1 VQRRIFLKSVVG
13 GLGGLARLG
22 NSLGY
27 AKIAAVRDRNP
38 NQAEPEQPDGESPN
52 WLQYARTIYFDGYS
66 PPVHPHMKDFDAR
79 RLLDTVVELGGNLLR
94 FQPIGYR
101 AYYPSKVFPVH
112 EELENRDL
120 IDEVSRECRR
130 LGVRQY
136 CYTGYGAPIP
146 LTPDYVKEHP
156 KYADWLLQG
165 PDGKPYGTYGHIG
178 WMTLQRLCVTGDA
191 YREAIRVVVRELCA
205 HDIDGVYFDSPSA
218 FGYTGICFCDSC
230 RTNFKKFSG
239 LSLERL
245 SGFVKKDTPDGL
257 PFEWDDISADSDM
270 SALVAWY
277 TWANELTKQDLL
289 EFRKVIHASGKVMLC
304 HNGATWIG
312 TSLLDQ
318 YRIPD
323 GFMVEASRESYD
335 RLMTGMMGASMARPH
350 KKVAQMYLGSYA
362 VSWFGEPPDEDPWV
376 VHNTNLEDRD
386 ETRMEGFA
394 NLACGNEPLYAT
406 ANRVYFKVGS
416 GSVKPAREVFAFMK
430 RVESIHKDSEP
441 VPYVTVVPTWESLQ
455 RWRARG
461 RSWNW
466 PLMTQAFGL
475 VMLDERISV
484 DVNPST
490 EMSEEWLARQRVI
503 ALCGA
508 SGISNTDAGR
518 LTAWV
523 HQGGGLL
530 ATYDTGLYDG
540 EGRLRTNG
548 GALKEVLGVEMKGEP
563 LTSQPECY
571 YRVKE
576 RHAALGE
583 YGPGAVVEGD
593 GRLVPVQLTG
603 EAKLL
608 AECWNLGTNEV
619 RGPAVVVNRYGNGRA
634 IYVSGSL
641 EANYLYDRV
650 RSTAQLLGS
659 IVRYLGGGAV
669 VPFKLQ
675 APRGV
680 YGVLRRAKNGD
691 LVLWVLGNVG
701 FKDAA
706 GGLMRQEYMPVP
718 GVEVSIRI
726 PEGRQVKGMQLK
738 RAEQSLPFKVED
750 GYAVANIPSLH
761 IAEVVQL
768 EFL

>member
-1 VQRRIFLKSVVG
+1 MDS
-13 GLGGLARLG
+13 A
-22 NSLGY
+22 
-27 AKIAAVRDRNP
+27 
-38 NQAEPEQPDGESPN
+38 QADDELPR
-52 WLQYARTIYFDGYS
+52 WLQYAQTVYFDGYS

-79 RLLDTVVELGGNLLR
+79 RLLETVVELGGNLLR

-101 AYYPSKVFPVH
+101 AYYPSKAFPVH
-112 EELENRDL
+112 EELGNRDL

-130 LGVRQY
+130 REVRQY
-136 CYTGYGAPIP
+136 CYTGYGAPIT
-146 LTPDYVKEHP
+146 LTPDYVMKHP
-156 KYADWLLQG
+156 KYADWLLRG
-165 PDGKPYGTYGHIG
+165 PDGEPYGTYGHIG

-239 LSLERL
+239 MSLERL
-245 SGFVKKDTPDGL
+245 SGFAKKYTPDGL
-257 PFEWDDISADSDM
+257 PFEWEDIPADSDM

-277 TWANELTKQDLL
+277 TWANELTKEDLL
-289 EFRKVIHASGKVMLC
+289 EFRKIIHGSGKVMLC

-312 TSLLDQ
+312 TSLLRQ
-318 YRIPD
+318 YRLPD
-323 GFMVEASRESYD
+323 GFMVEASRETYD

-376 VHNTNLEDRD
+376 VHNANLEDRD
-386 ETRMEGFA
+386 EIRMEGFA

-406 ANRVYFKVGS
+406 ANRIYFKVGS
-416 GSVKPAREVFAFMK
+416 GSVRPAQEVLAFMK

-490 EMSEEWLARQRVI
+490 EISDEWLGQQRVI
-503 ALCGA
+503 VLCGA
-508 SGISNTDAGR
+508 SGISEADAEQLR
-518 LTAWV
+518 KWV
-523 HQGGGLL
+523 ERGGGLL

-540 EGRLRTNG
+540 EGQLRKDG
-548 GALKEVLGVEMKGEP
+548 GALKEVLGVEMTGEP

-593 GRLVPVQLTG
+593 GRLVPVEMMG
-603 EAKLL
+603 EARLL

-619 RGPAVVVNRYGNGRA
+619 RGPAVVVNRYGKGRA
-634 IYVSGSL
+634 IYISGSL

-659 IVRYLGGGAV
+659 IVRYLGGGAA
-669 VPFKLQ
+669 VPFKLK

-680 YGVLRRAKNGD
+680 FGVLRRARNGD
-691 LVLWVLGNVG
+691 LVFWILADVG

-706 GGLMRQEYMPVP
+706 AGLMRQEYLPVQD
-718 GVEVSIRI
+718 VEVSIRI
-726 PEGRQVKGMQLK
+726 PEGRQAKGMQLM
-738 RAEQSLPFKVED
+738 RAERPIPFKVED
-750 GYAVANIPSLH
+750 GYAVATIPSVH
-761 IAEVVQL
+761 IAEVAHL
-768 EFL
+768 ELA